1 MAVLALAPSDLVGER
16 EQQVARTLPRSEQ
29 RIDRRREQGLE
40 RGAFLDLPRLHSAT
54 SRGRAG
60 TQNFLNN
67 SSISNFRDRETALS
81 DALAVHLADAVGRQ
95 VDQDAR
101 QVVGFLLEVVAAFGA
116 GVLAEPR
123 RARLE
128 SVARVRLR
136 HLYSRRSEASEELR
150 CAR

>member
-1 MAVLALAPSDLVGER
+1 MASQYEYHIIGD
-16 EQQVARTLPRSEQ
+16 
-29 RIDRRREQGLE
+29 
-40 RGAFLDLPRLHSAT
+40 AFLDTVCCGLGSGRIEWGQDLVTSQPVEDLPGGSA
-54 SRGRAG
+54 
-60 TQNFLNN
+60 LN
-67 SSISNFRDRETALS
+67 T
-81 DALAVHLADAVGRQ
+81 AVHLADAVGRQ

>member
-1 MAVLALAPSDLVGER
+1 MNDQPDCSIQLNWTTSPCVGLR
-16 EQQVARTLPRSEQ
+16 PILNTSPGRSNTEYPAASSEVE
-29 RIDRRREQGLE
+29 DVRRPEV
-40 RGAFLDLPRLHSAT
+40 
-54 SRGRAG
+54 
-60 TQNFLNN
+60 
-67 SSISNFRDRETALS
+67 
-81 DALAVHLADAVGRQ
+81 ALAVHLADAVGRQ